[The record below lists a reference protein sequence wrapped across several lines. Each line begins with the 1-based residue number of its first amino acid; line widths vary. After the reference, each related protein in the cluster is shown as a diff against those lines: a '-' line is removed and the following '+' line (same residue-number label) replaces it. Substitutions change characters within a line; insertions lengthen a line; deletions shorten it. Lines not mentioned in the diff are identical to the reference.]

1 VTVVTSECV
10 VPFACENS
18 LGNSKCLGHDDYH
31 VVAELHHVVTGMI
44 HYTTGLKLEL
54 MRATKASWT
63 SGRHHPLQFFI
74 SISAFSI
81 GIAAR

>member
-1 VTVVTSECV
+1 VTTVTIECV

-18 LGNSKCLGHDDYH
+18 LGHSKRPAHDDYH
-31 VVAELHHVVTGMI
+31 VAAELHHVDSCTS
-44 HYTTGLKLEL
+44 HYTTGLRLEL
-54 MRATKASWT
+54 MSATKASWT